1 MNKYIHMNSK
11 TLLMKNSNELRT
23 ADYSLRYV
31 YSFFVNFQDDIRPT
45 ICLAVYIMP
54 KLGYITKLSK

>member
-1 MNKYIHMNSK
+1 MNSK